1 MMFFFFNVEVP
12 VDCWIGGLLHCWDV
26 FFSLAEVTQK
36 MLDGVGWCWGGRGA
50 DKTNPRSQS
59 GSISSPATSD
69 MKEAS
74 FTKSDF

>member
-1 MMFFFFNVEVP
+1 MDWWIGGLVDCCIVGMFFFFNGSYTE
-12 VDCWIGGLLHCWDV
+12 D
-26 FFSLAEVTQK
+26 A
-36 MLDGVGWCWGGRGA
+36 GWCWGGVGA
-50 DKTNPRSQS
+50 DKTNPGSQS